1 MHRLIPLE
9 PECEPDLDEAVVIGI
24 AGVKL
29 GGAAVGAG
37 VFPPIEGGKP
47 GPPNPGGGELGT
59 LKLGGKN

>member
-9 PECEPDLDEAVVIGI
+9 PWCEPDRDEALVIGI

-37 VFPPIEGGKP
+37 VFPPIDGG
-47 GPPNPGGGELGT
+47 
-59 LKLGGKN
+59 